1 MKFLRKLVTMAVL
14 EGGADAMIFHAAWLY
29 LLNIDES
36 AEVLLLLLQA
46 FAKTHDIS
54 NSLQEPI
61 LHKMLLLG
69 ESVDINTLLQ
79 KITAVAVFFNS
90 YTITEIIKIHD
101 DLFERTFLPQ
111 MELFLRQLEQALD
124 GGSPAGNGA
133 AQSTFENNA
142 RFLAL
147 MVQEKL
153 QTYRGPVR
161 RCGDG
166 YLRNNLSHGEW
177 RQELTSQVCLELPHP
192 AGVRG
197 YSRRAHAS
205 SVQP

>member
-1 MKFLRKLVTMAVL
+1 
-14 EGGADAMIFHAAWLY
+14 
-29 LLNIDES
+29 
-36 AEVLLLLLQA
+36 
-46 FAKTHDIS
+46 
-54 NSLQEPI
+54 
-61 LHKMLLLG
+61 MLSLG
-69 ESVDINTLLQ
+69 ESVDINTLLH

-111 MELFLRQLEQALD
+111 MESFLRQLEQALD
-124 GGSPAGNGA
+124 GDSSPAGNGA
-133 AQSTFENNA
+133 AQI
-142 RFLAL
+142 
-147 MVQEKL
+147 
-153 QTYRGPVR
+153 R

-177 RQELTSQVCLELPHP
+177 RQELTSQVCLGSTHP

>member
-1 MKFLRKLVTMAVL
+1 
-14 EGGADAMIFHAAWLY
+14 
-29 LLNIDES
+29 
-36 AEVLLLLLQA
+36 
-46 FAKTHDIS
+46 
-54 NSLQEPI
+54 
-61 LHKMLLLG
+61 LG
-69 ESVDINTLLQ
+69 ETVDINTLLQ

-111 MELFLRQLEQALD
+111 MESFLRQLEQALD

-153 QTYRGPVR
+153 QTIEVQYGAA
-161 RCGDG
+161 
-166 YLRNNLSHGEW
+166 
-177 RQELTSQVCLELPHP
+177 VCLESPHP

-197 YSRRAHAS
+197 YSRCAHAS